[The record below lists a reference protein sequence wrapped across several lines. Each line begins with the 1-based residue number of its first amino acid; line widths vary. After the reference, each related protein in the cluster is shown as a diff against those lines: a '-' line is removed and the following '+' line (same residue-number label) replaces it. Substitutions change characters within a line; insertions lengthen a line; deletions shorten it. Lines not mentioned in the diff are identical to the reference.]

1 MFSKKYRPNQDG
13 TYDKMLK
20 EKWDAS
26 LERGLDEGFFKHRH
40 DVHDVKDFPGKRG
53 WVGVFCPARVEGKV
67 GIVHK

>member
-1 MFSKKYRPNQDG
+1 
-13 TYDKMLK
+13 MLK

-67 GIVHK
+67 TFEVKR

>member
-1 MFSKKYRPNQDG
+1 
-13 TYDKMLK
+13 MLK

-67 GIVHK
+67 GIVQKQRLYDFIHLA